1 MYNKCN
7 REMMNESDGIVI
19 DINKLIQGKNLTELD
34 VQVLNYI
41 VQNIDTVLYKG
52 VREIAK
58 ENYTSPATVIR
69 LSKKLGYTGFVD
81 MYYQLV
87 PLVNS
92 AKLQQTEIIGDFPE
106 IRLQDFFEYN
116 TMEEIELFIE
126 KVLHLRQNFIFI
138 YATGFSAIVAEYL
151 YKKLLVL
158 GKKTIIASG
167 TDSIGVFENNLEDIG
182 ALVVISKSG
191 ETQQVIDKLHAAK
204 EHNIF
209 TVSFTKETDNRT
221 AEIADLAFKLFDNN
235 KLDDRNMLPNI
246 FFPRLVT
253 LFEYILKV
261 HFEQLNK
268 NNDEE

>member
-1 MYNKCN
+1 M
-7 REMMNESDGIVI
+7 I
-19 DINKLIQGKNLTELD
+19 DISKLSKGKNLTELD
-34 VQVLNYI
+34 VQILKYI
-41 VQNIDTVLYKG
+41 VENIDTVLQKG

-87 PLVNS
+87 PQV
-92 AKLQQTEIIGDFPE
+92 KKVELQPTEVIGDFPE
-106 IRLQDFFEYN
+106 IRPQDFFQYN
-116 TMEEIELFIE
+116 TMEDFELFIE
-126 KVLHLRQNFIFI
+126 KVLHLKQSYIFI
-138 YATGFSAIVAEYL
+138 YATGFSAIAGEYL

-204 EHNIF
+204 EHAIF
-209 TVSFTKETDNRT
+209 TVSFTKETDNRA
-221 AEIADLAFKLFDNN
+221 AEIADLNFKLFDTN

-246 FFPRLVT
+246 FFPRLLM

-261 HFEQLNK
+261 YFEQK
-268 NNDEE
+268 

>member
-1 MYNKCN
+1 M
-7 REMMNESDGIVI
+7 I
-19 DINKLIQGKNLTELD
+19 DISKLSKGKNLTELD
-34 VQVLNYI
+34 VQILKYI
-41 VQNIDTVLYKG
+41 VENIDTVLQKG

-87 PLVNS
+87 PQV
-92 AKLQQTEIIGDFPE
+92 KKVELQPTEVIGDFPE
-106 IRLQDFFEYN
+106 IRPQDFFQYN
-116 TMEEIELFIE
+116 TMEDFELFIE
-126 KVLHLRQNFIFI
+126 KVLHLKQSYIFI
-138 YATGFSAIVAEYL
+138 YATGFSAIAGEYL

-204 EHNIF
+204 EHAIF
-209 TVSFTKETDNRT
+209 TVSFTKETDNRA
-221 AEIADLAFKLFDNN
+221 AEIADLNFKLFDNN

-246 FFPRLVT
+246 FFPRLLM

-261 HFEQLNK
+261 YFEQK
-268 NNDEE
+268 